1 METIKE
7 ISSADIANRHPSV
20 LYVSKICAD
29 TLIIDDAGHKLNNY
43 IIRDIASNKNIKNIE
58 IKNNYKY
65 KSVDGIVYNKSMV
78 ELIACP
84 AGKTGNI
91 VIPEGIRTIESL
103 AFNKCQM
110 QSVKLPNSLV
120 ILRNRAFYNCKNLKY
135 VDFGS
140 GIKNIGD
147 AMETEVF
154 SSCAIQE
161 LVLPAQIKRIGAEAF
176 LDNKIKK
183 LVLPNGLEKI
193 ASNAFFGN
201 TELTEVYIPDSVKY
215 IGEYAFANVK
225 KIHINKYVAGLAN
238 AITEARMYANI
249 SVGTVIVASTWNEE
263 SPDNIAQGS
272 DYSSSINEERRIP
285 DRPKVVRGLNAP
297 VITSHVGLN
306 PRSKSGNELE
316 RRVIKEAELIL
327 PKHLNNVEF
336 AETIV
341 KEFINEQVQPDA
353 THLFACTTAE
363 RQETALQVYCQRHDN
378 HSKNYL
384 KRYAKDI
391 IKRFAKEGRHA
402 DIVAFIKL
410 DILSKRML
418 KEVLDIAADMPDVTA
433 YILKQLEGS
442 KNVDT
447 LKL

>member
-1 METIKE
+1 METVKE
-7 ISSADIANRHPSV
+7 ISSADIANCHPSV

-29 TLIIDDAGHKLNNY
+29 TLIIDDAERKLNNY
-43 IIRDIASNKNIKNIE
+43 IIRDIASNKNIKNIK

-65 KSVDGIVYNKSMV
+65 KSVDGVVYNKSMV

-91 VIPEGIRTIESL
+91 VIPEGVRTIESM
-103 AFNKCQM
+103 AFHKCQM

-154 SSCAIQE
+154 SGCAIQE
-161 LVLPAQIKRIGAEAF
+161 LILPAQVKRIGAEAF

-201 TELTEVYIPDSVKY
+201 SELTEVYIPDSVKY

-225 KIHINKYVAGLAN
+225 KIHINKYVTGLAN

-249 SVGTVIVASTWNEE
+249 SVGTVIVASTQNGKFTA
-263 SPDNIAQGS
+263 DNIVHRTKTG
-272 DYSSSINEERRIP
+272 NE
-285 DRPKVVRGLNAP
+285 
-297 VITSHVGLN
+297 
-306 PRSKSGNELE
+306 SGNAGELS
-316 RRVIKEAELIL
+316 KEAELIL
-327 PKHLNNVEF
+327 PKHLNNIEF
-336 AETIV
+336 AETII
-341 KEFINEQVQPDA
+341 KKFINEQIQPDA
-353 THLFACTTAE
+353 VHLFACTTAE
-363 RQETALQVYCQRHDN
+363 RQETALQIYCQRHDN
-378 HSKNYL
+378 RSKSHL

-391 IKRFAKEGRHA
+391 IKRFVREGRNA
-402 DIVAFIKL
+402 DIVMFINL
-410 DILSKRML
+410 DILSKRTL
-418 KEVLDIAADMPDVTA
+418 KDVLDITSDMPDVVA
-433 YILKQLEGS
+433 CILQKLKGDS
-442 KNVDT
+442 NYADR